1 MKIFIVG
8 LGLIG
13 ASLAEGLHQKGHHIR
28 GYDQNE
34 SIMNEAKKLGFV
46 SEDSNLNKLKEAELV
61 ILALY
66 PKDNVSFLENHQN
79 LFAYGQTLTDV
90 SGTKVW
96 MMENIENLLPEGVS
110 YTSVH
115 PMAGREISGFHA
127 RSAHLFTHANLMIV
141 KSKKSIE
148 KDETLIRKV
157 ASDLNFGK
165 ITVTDAHTHDQLVAF
180 TSQLTH
186 VIAVCL
192 MHADH
197 EKNTKEATGDSFR
210 DLTRIAKINEMMWSE
225 LFLENKEVLI
235 NMIEL
240 FENELDR
247 MKSMI
252 KTHDQDR
259 LITYLRQAKE
269 KRKDFDI
276 H

>member
-13 ASLAEGLHQKGHHIR
+13 ASLAEGLHQKGHHVE

-34 SIMNEAKKLGFV
+34 SIMSEAKKLGFI
-46 SEDSNLNKLKEAELV
+46 SIDTNLNQLKEAELV

-66 PKDNVSFLENHQN
+66 PKDNISFLESN
-79 LFAYGQTLTDV
+79 LSLFTHGQTVTDV
-90 SGTKVW
+90 SGTKAW
-96 MMENIENLLPEGVS
+96 MMEKIEDLLPEGVS
-110 YTSVH
+110 YTSMH

-141 KSKKSIE
+141 KGKKSIE
-148 KDETLIRKV
+148 KDETLIRCV
-157 ASDLNFGK
+157 ARDLNFGK

-225 LFLENKEVLI
+225 LFLENKEALI
-235 NMIEL
+235 SMIEL
-240 FENELDR
+240 FENELEH

-252 KTHDQDR
+252 KMHDQDK